1 MVETGREWQS
11 QLLWFLGR
19 NAEQTKISTCFP
31 NVFHFQDEFIA
42 AAMDPDDQMEWFHY
56 HLQKCYTPYMD
67 AVGCVVNVGDKEIQ
81 SMKKEAGPE
90 GWSAIQQKFIQ
101 DAARTAGETKARMMW
116 EMATNMKEIH
126 EKTRQRDGHLFGE
139 KSSTPPPLS
148 NNNNNVSRA
157 STPSTLNDVAE
168 AMGVSE
174 YLYNKNNGPPTKQSH
189 LEVEEMFRFAR
200 EQEVKQQ
207 MKEAIEKEKKP
218 FWRFGFWTN
227 STTKINKQPI
237 EQCRIFYCG

>member
-1 MVETGREWQS
+1 MNKQKSHSFSFSYSRTETRYMY
-11 QLLWFLGR
+11 
-19 NAEQTKISTCFP
+19 NT
-31 NVFHFQDEFIA
+31 QDEFIT
-42 AAMDPDDQMEWFHY
+42 AAMDPDDHMEWFHY

-81 SMKKEAGPE
+81 KMKKEAGPE
-90 GWSAIQQKFIQ
+90 GWKVIETKFIQ

-139 KSSTPPPLS
+139 TPSSQPQPSS
-148 NNNNNVSRA
+148 NNNNNSRTTTT
-157 STPSTLNDVAE
+157 SLNDVAE

-174 YLYNKNNGPPTKQSH
+174 YLVNKNNGPPTKQSH

-200 EQEVKQQ
+200 EQEIKQQ
-207 MKEAIEKEKKP
+207 MKEAAEKEKKP
-218 FWRFGFWTN
+218 FWRFGF
-227 STTKINKQPI
+227 
-237 EQCRIFYCG
+237 

>member
-174 YLYNKNNGPPTKQSH
+174 YLYNKNNGPPTKCFGLHENKKSNNKWRKQLRRKRNHFGGLAFEQTQQQKSTSNQSSNAVYSIVDRH
-189 LEVEEMFRFAR
+189 SWG
-200 EQEVKQQ
+200 
-207 MKEAIEKEKKP
+207 P
-218 FWRFGFWTN
+218 NG
-227 STTKINKQPI
+227 
-237 EQCRIFYCG
+237 